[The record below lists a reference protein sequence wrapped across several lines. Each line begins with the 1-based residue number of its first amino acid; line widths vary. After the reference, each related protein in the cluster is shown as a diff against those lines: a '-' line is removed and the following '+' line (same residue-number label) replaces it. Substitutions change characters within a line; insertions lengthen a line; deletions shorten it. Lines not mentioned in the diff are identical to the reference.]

1 MIDFSNAR
9 VVMKGC
15 QVLGLVCLASIS
27 WLTIQYYYFPI
38 ENRIRERVLK
48 SEELRN
54 VLAERDSIMKRYEIA
69 LSELSKKIDLDG
81 LDPGVPL
88 LVRSE
93 EDMANR
99 IKYLL
104 GKVNVGNGQFR
115 TIQRP
120 GDEKLLFRFSY
131 KSGFEE
137 LCQVILRVDKL
148 PRNVRVMNFRLTG
161 MEGSDQCEV
170 EADFEVDLADIE
182 LQDDKNQASELLI
195 P

>member
-1 MIDFSNAR
+1 
-9 VVMKGC
+9 
-15 QVLGLVCLASIS
+15 
-27 WLTIQYYYFPI
+27 
-38 ENRIRERVLK
+38 
-48 SEELRN
+48 
-54 VLAERDSIMKRYEIA
+54 MKRYEIA